1 LATSTPAPFSSSL
14 SSLPPSVA
22 CAASSRRNSSSSAA
36 TSSSSS
42 PHPPPLRTVPGI
54 GAKAEL
60 LLAAAGIGTVA
71 DLVRAFEARAASSKP
86 QMVSFL
92 QVGG

>member
-1 LATSTPAPFSSSL
+1 MSSIGGGGARSPA
-14 SSLPPSVA
+14 
-22 CAASSRRNSSSSAA
+22 
-36 TSSSSS
+36 
-42 PHPPPLRTVPGI
+42 PPPLRTVPGI

-71 DLVRAFEARAASSKP
+71 DLVRAFRARASSSKS

-92 QVGG
+92 QVREIF